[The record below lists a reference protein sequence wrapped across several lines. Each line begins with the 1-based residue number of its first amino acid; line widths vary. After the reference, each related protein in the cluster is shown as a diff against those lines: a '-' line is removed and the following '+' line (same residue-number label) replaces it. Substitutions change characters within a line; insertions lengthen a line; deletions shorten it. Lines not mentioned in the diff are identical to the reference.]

1 MQTVCPRCGVPREGG
16 VRFCTN
22 CGADLNTAAPQSS
35 TWYPPQ
41 QQQQQVQVQ
50 SWASAGAGGYQQQQN
65 WSQDSALNISQSQ
78 KDFIKKAL
86 TYVVL
91 AIAVALVCMLALG
104 LLAIFIPGLRCVFA
118 IALVLA
124 ILIPWLIYVNIRR
137 MIYRTVGRLDRMWWL
152 WLS

>member
-1 MQTVCPRCGVPREGG
+1 MQTVCPRCGTPRDGE

-22 CGADLNTAAPQSS
+22 CGADLNVAAPQSS

-41 QQQQQVQVQ
+41 QQQQQQVQVP
-50 SWASAGAGGYQQQQN
+50 SWASAGAGYQQQN

-78 KDFIKKAL
+78 KDFIKRAL
-86 TYVVL
+86 TYVVI
-91 AIAVALVCMLALG
+91 AIAVALVCLLALG

-137 MIYRTVGRLDRMWWL
+137 MIHRTVGRLDRMWWL